1 MKYWKAGEPMGVKW
15 EASGV
20 YLALGG
26 TDMRKQT
33 SSLAAIVQGQLGLDV
48 FGGQL
53 FVFCNRRAT
62 IIRVLYW
69 DENGFALWQKKLQK
83 HRFVWPQREGQ
94 VMEMRLK
101 DLEWLLAGLDIG
113 RAHGKLSYQTVV

>member
-1 MKYWKAGEPMGVKW
+1 MGVKW

-26 TDMRKQT
+26 TDTRKQT
-33 SSLAAIVQGQLGLDV
+33 SSLAAIVQGQLGLDA

-62 IIRVLYW
+62 KR
-69 DENGFALWQKKLQK
+69 APMP
-83 HRFVWPQREGQ
+83 RPQRKQ
-94 VMEMRLK
+94 NSITPN
-101 DLEWLLAGLDIG
+101 A
-113 RAHGKLSYQTVV
+113 